1 MKTVKFILV
10 TFLAVLLV
18 AGCNSQNQNKKT
30 AFKTEEIK
38 VLGECGMCKDRIEG
52 AMKVDGIAEAIWNQE
67 TKLLKVTYNP
77 ALITSDDIQKKAAA
91 VGHDTEKYRAEDSVY
106 DNLPDCCHYERWN

>member
-10 TFLAVLLV
+10 TFFTVLVV

-30 AFKTEEIK
+30 TSKTEEIK

-52 AMKVDGIAEAIWNQE
+52 AIKVDGIAEAVWNQE
-67 TKLLKVTYNP
+67 TKLLRVTYNP
-77 ALITSDDIQKKAAA
+77 ALITVDDIQQKVAA
-91 VGHDTEKYRAEDSVY
+91 VGHDTEKYRADDAVY
-106 DNLPDCCHYERWN
+106 ASLPGCCHYERWN

>member
-1 MKTVKFILV
+1 MKTIRLILV
-10 TFLAVLLV
+10 TFFAVLVV
-18 AGCNSQNQNKKT
+18 AGCNSQTQNKKVSL
-30 AFKTEEIK
+30 KTEEIK
-38 VLGECGMCKDRIEG
+38 VLGECGMCKTRIEE
-52 AMKVDGIAEAIWNQE
+52 AMKLDGIAEAEWNQE

-106 DNLPDCCHYERWN
+106 DNLPDCCHYKRWI

>member
-1 MKTVKFILV
+1 MKTVKFIFV

-30 AFKTEEIK
+30 ALRTEEIK

-52 AMKVDGIAEAIWNQE
+52 AMKVDGITEAVWNQE
-67 TKLLKVTYNP
+67 TKLLRVTYNP
-77 ALITSDDIQKKAAA
+77 ALVTSDDIQKKAAE
-91 VGHDTEKYRAEDSVY
+91 VGHDTEKYRAEDPVY
-106 DNLPDCCHYERWN
+106 DNLPDCCHYERWI